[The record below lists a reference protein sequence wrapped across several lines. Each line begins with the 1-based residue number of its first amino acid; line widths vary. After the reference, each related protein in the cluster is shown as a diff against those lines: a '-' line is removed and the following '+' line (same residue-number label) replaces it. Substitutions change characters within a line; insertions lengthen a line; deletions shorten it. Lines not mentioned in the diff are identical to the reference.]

1 VSNVAACGAVARRTT
16 FTVAAV
22 VLVLALAWGGGF
34 IWFVG
39 RVMRPAP
46 EPPHADGIV
55 VLTGGA
61 DRIGT
66 ALRLLRDGRARVLLV
81 SGVSP
86 AAGFGRI
93 ARFAGVDPGP
103 LAARVTLGRSA
114 TSTLG
119 NAEETAAWVR
129 ANNLHSLLVVTAGY
143 HMPRALTEIGRAVPE
158 VTLYPVTVMSPAM
171 RGGRSLGTLRLLAH
185 EYTKWLGAWLGLSHL
200 AQA

>member
-1 VSNVAACGAVARRTT
+1 VSNIAAGGAVARRTT
-16 FTVAAV
+16 RTVAAILL
-22 VLVLALAWGGGF
+22 VLVVGWGGGF
-34 IWFVG
+34 AWFVG

-61 DRIGT
+61 DRIAT

-93 ARFAGVDPGP
+93 ARFAGVDPAP

-129 ANNLHSLLVVTAGY
+129 ANKLHSLLVVTAAY

-171 RGGRSLGTLRLLAH
+171 REGHSLGTLRLLAH
-185 EYTKWLGAWLGLSHL
+185 EYTKWLGARLGLSYL
-200 AQA
+200 AHA